1 MEQQLEGFRGRV
13 RLLEDIEE
21 IRRLRMKYHYIIN
34 EGLLDRAAEIYTED
48 AYVVWSTFNS
58 ARGHQEIVAL
68 FKSLPAD
75 FVKHFVSNHIVDV
88 TGDEATGVAY
98 VDARYAGE
106 GQSYFI
112 AGKYDERY
120 RRTDDGWRI
129 SETILETYFRAT
141 PQEGWAAMVN
151 SFPRRAIGGALWHRC
166 RSTG

>member
-1 MEQQLEGFRGRV
+1 MDQVDVEQQLEALRGRV
-13 RLLEDIEE
+13 RSVEDIEE
-21 IRRLRMKYHYIIN
+21 IRRLRMKYHYLIN

-48 AYVVWSTFNS
+48 AYVVWSSFGA
-58 ARGHQEIVAL
+58 ARGHKEIVAL

-88 TGDEATGVAY
+88 IGDEATGVAY
-98 VDARYAGE
+98 VDARYANE

-129 SETILETYFRAT
+129 SETVLVTYFKAT

-151 SFPRRAIGGALWHRC
+151 SFPRNHQ
-166 RSTG
+166 